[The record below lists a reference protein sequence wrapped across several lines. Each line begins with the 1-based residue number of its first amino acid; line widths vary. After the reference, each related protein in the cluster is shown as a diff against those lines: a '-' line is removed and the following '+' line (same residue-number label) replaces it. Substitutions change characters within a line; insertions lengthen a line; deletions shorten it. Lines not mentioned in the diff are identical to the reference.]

1 MKAARKGKPTIIL
14 IDDHP
19 GALVVAGEIL
29 QGEFEIV
36 ASVGDSDTGLNAL
49 SIFNPDIVILDIGM
63 PGKDGFETAREVK
76 ERARTTRIVFLT
88 AIEDVDYACAARDM
102 GSSYVVKRR
111 MRTDLLTAAREAMGD
126 NLFFSPIGPT

>member
-63 PGKDGFETAREVK
+63 PGKDGFETAREIK

>member
-1 MKAARKGKPTIIL
+1 MKAARKEKPTIIL

-29 QGEFEIV
+29 QEEFEIV

-49 SIFNPDIVILDIGM
+49 STFNPDIVILDIGM
-63 PGKDGFETAREVK
+63 PGKDGFETAREIK

-126 NLFFSPIGPT
+126 NLFFSPIRPT

>member
-1 MKAARKGKPTIIL
+1 MKTARKEKPTIIL

-29 QGEFEIV
+29 QDEFEIV

-49 SIFNPDIVILDIGM
+49 STFNPDIVILDIGM
-63 PGKDGFETAREVK
+63 PGKDGFETAREIK

-126 NLFFSPIGPT
+126 NLFFSPIRPT

>member
-63 PGKDGFETAREVK
+63 PGTDGFETAREIK

>member
-1 MKAARKGKPTIIL
+1 
-14 IDDHP
+14 
-19 GALVVAGEIL
+19 
-29 QGEFEIV
+29 
-36 ASVGDSDTGLNAL
+36 
-49 SIFNPDIVILDIGM
+49 M
-63 PGKDGFETAREVK
+63 PGKDGFETAREIK

-126 NLFFSPIGPT
+126 NLFFSPIRPT

>member
-1 MKAARKGKPTIIL
+1 MKTARKAKPTIIL

-19 GALVVAGEIL
+19 SALVVAGEIL

-49 SIFNPDIVILDIGM
+49 STFNPDIVILDIGM
-63 PGKDGFETAREVK
+63 PGKDGFETAREIK

-126 NLFFSPIGPT
+126 NLFFSPIRPT

>member
-1 MKAARKGKPTIIL
+1 MKTARKEKPTIIL

-29 QGEFEIV
+29 QDEFEIV
-36 ASVGDSDTGLNAL
+36 ASVGDGDSGLNAL
-49 SIFNPDIVILDIGM
+49 STFNPDIVILDIGM
-63 PGKDGFETAREVK
+63 PGKDGFETAREIK

-126 NLFFSPIGPT
+126 NLFFSPIRPT

>member
-63 PGKDGFETAREVK
+63 PGKDGFETAREIK

-126 NLFFSPIGPT
+126 NLFFSPIRPT

>member
-1 MKAARKGKPTIIL
+1 MKAAHKKKPTIIL

-29 QGEFEIV
+29 QDEFEIV
-36 ASVGDSDTGLNAL
+36 ASVGDSDMGLNAL
-49 SIFNPDIVILDIGM
+49 STFNPDIVILDIGM
-63 PGKDGFETAREVK
+63 PGKDGFETAREIK

-126 NLFFSPIGPT
+126 NLFFSPIRPT